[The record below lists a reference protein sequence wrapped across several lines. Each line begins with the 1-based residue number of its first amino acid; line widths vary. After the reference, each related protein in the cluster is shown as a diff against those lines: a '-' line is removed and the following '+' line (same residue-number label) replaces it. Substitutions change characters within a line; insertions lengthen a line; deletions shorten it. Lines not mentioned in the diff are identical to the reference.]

1 MKTPK
6 PSLIP
11 LLASPGKKK
20 PDLAVS
26 AGFTETDLLHLTG
39 PVLDFPKG
47 TVLPV
52 LGYCIDEEVDG
63 TPYCVRAY
71 VPGRGTT
78 FAGRQ
83 ASRFR
88 TALQR
93 EVWFGGIRPL
103 FFTEIDV
110 TDHAEALR
118 LERVVEAVVIPM
130 YDYSG
135 LVSPLRKAA

>member
-1 MKTPK
+1 MKIHKLP
-6 PSLIP
+6 LIP
-11 LLASPGKKK
+11 LLASPGNKR
-20 PDLAVS
+20 PSLPVA
-26 AGFTETDLLHLTG
+26 AGFTDGDLLHLTA

-78 FAGRQ
+78 FSGRQ

-93 EVWFGGIRPL
+93 EVWFGGLRPL
-103 FFTEIDV
+103 FLTEIDV

-118 LERVVEAVVIPM
+118 LERIVEAVVIPM
-130 YDYSG
+130 YDYAAQS
-135 LVSPLRKAA
+135 LRKAA

>member
-1 MKTPK
+1 MKPHK
-6 PSLIP
+6 PALIP
-11 LLASPGKKK
+11 LLASPGHKK
-20 PDLAVS
+20 PSLSVA
-26 AGFTETDLLHLTG
+26 AGFTENDLLHLAA
-39 PVLDFPKG
+39 PVLDFPTG
-47 TVLPV
+47 MVLPV
-52 LGYCIDEEVDG
+52 LIDEEVDG

-103 FFTEIDV
+103 FFTELDV

-130 YDYSG
+130 YDYRG
-135 LVSPLRKAA
+135 MDTPMRKAA

>member
-20 PDLAVS
+20 PDLSIAG
-26 AGFTETDLLHLTG
+26 GFTDGDLLHLTG

-93 EVWFGGIRPL
+93 EVWFGGVRPL
-103 FFTEIDV
+103 FLTEIDV

-118 LERVVEAVVIPM
+118 LERIVEAVVIPM
-130 YDYSG
+130 YDYRG
-135 LVSPLRKAA
+135 LDTLRKAA